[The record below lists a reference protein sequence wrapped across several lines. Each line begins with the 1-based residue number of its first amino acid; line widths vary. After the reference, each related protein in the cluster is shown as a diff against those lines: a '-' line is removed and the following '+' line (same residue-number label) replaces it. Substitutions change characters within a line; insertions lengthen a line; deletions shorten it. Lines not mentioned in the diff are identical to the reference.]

1 MAKHV
6 DSARSGLPGWLK
18 VTTISFLV
26 LANLAV
32 LGLIWVIQTG
42 NTLLAGADT
51 NEEVVAA
58 LDPTSGDARTFVI
71 VGSDS
76 RAGLESLDN
85 FGSAGGA
92 RGDVVMLVRIDPATS
107 TAQMLSIPRDLRVEI
122 PGHGTDKINAA
133 YSLGGPSLLV
143 ETLKSNLDV
152 EINHYVEMGFV
163 GFQALVDEIGGIEMA
178 FPYAARDVKSGL
190 DVEAGEQTL
199 DGEQAL
205 AYARSRTYQE
215 LQNGEW
221 VPVEAN
227 DLGRTQRQQE
237 VIRAIVSGLKRPS
250 SIAEAG
256 SIASSMADHMTIDS
270 ELAGE
275 SVAEMVWDFKGILA
289 GGIDG
294 ATLPTYTES
303 NGGVSYQI
311 AQQPEADA
319 MLANFRAGRPLDT
332 RPLRLEVLNGNGT
345 AGAAGEMSQT
355 LESMGFQVASIGNA
369 ETSSYEETTV
379 IVPEGSEDGQ
389 TITSALGYGVV
400 EYGTVANGYDATV
413 IVGSD
418 AS

>member
-18 VTTISFLV
+18 VTTITFLV